1 MSNKLASIREQIED
15 AIKDLAEW
23 QKEQGITANSEQ
35 DSSSEEQQSD
45 ASGEQQS
52 DASEEQSGPSK
63 VKFVHHQGFRHNMQ
77 SSPIPDTTPE

>member
-45 ASGEQQS
+45 AS
-52 DASEEQSGPSK
+52 EEQSGPSK